1 MSNSQMIP
9 RVLIADKNQFYRRV
23 IRQHVLPARLSE
35 MSEAESS
42 IDTMS
47 LLLSHP
53 FDLLVADWDVL
64 IGNDGALLELIVR
77 RAKMA
82 RRKMPVLALMSLPT
96 QSSVLH
102 ASNNAINLVLRKPF
116 SPKMLQDR
124 AEFLLSSMPA
134 ELVE

>member
-1 MSNSQMIP
+1 MSNSQIIP

>member
-1 MSNSQMIP
+1 MSSSQIIP

-82 RRKMPVLALMSLPT
+82 RRKMPVLALMSVPT

>member
-1 MSNSQMIP
+1 MSSSQMIP

>member
-1 MSNSQMIP
+1 VSSSQITP

-82 RRKMPVLALMSLPT
+82 RRKMPVLALMSVPT

>member
-1 MSNSQMIP
+1 VSSSQIIP

-82 RRKMPVLALMSLPT
+82 RRKMPVLALMSVPT

>member
-1 MSNSQMIP
+1 MIP

>member
-1 MSNSQMIP
+1 MSSSQIIP

>member
-1 MSNSQMIP
+1 VSSSQMIP

>member
-1 MSNSQMIP
+1 MSSSQTIP
-9 RVLIADKNQFYRRV
+9 RVLIADRNQFYRRV

-47 LLLSHP
+47 LLLSQP

-77 RAKMA
+77 RAKLA
-82 RRKMPVLALMSLPT
+82 RRRMPVLALMSLPT

-124 AEFLLSSMPA
+124 AEFLLSSMA
-134 ELVE
+134 SELVE

>member
-1 MSNSQMIP
+1 MSSSQIIP

-23 IRQHVLPARLSE
+23 IRQHMLPARLSE

-64 IGNDGALLELIVR
+64 VGNDGALLELIVR

>member
-1 MSNSQMIP
+1 VSNSQMIP